1 MKVLILTTNN
11 SSPKGGSEK
20 LWRELAKG
28 LVGKGAE
35 VVASVYHHQARYQA
49 SKLPSDVTIHRR
61 IPKRFGKSLLQRIFY
76 YFFGRW
82 QEGIQIRQVVQRENP
97 NHIFISFGGFA
108 ELDNPRLLK
117 TLQTLNC
124 DYSAVFHS
132 NTEDYSFQPQSIVL
146 AREFCVNANKVYLV
160 SHRIGQ
166 IFQRQVAFPNF
177 AYEVIANPMTE
188 SPISSLSI
196 YDDPIS
202 PVKLAFIGTLDV
214 SVKGIALLIQSMAS
228 NEWPNNSV
236 TLDLYGEGKDR
247 ELIETL
253 ISEFHLKNSVKVM
266 GWTDDIDKVWNDHHI
281 LVLPSFNEGMPMVI
295 HEAMLR
301 QRIVIATDV
310 GGNSEVIDHGKTG
323 FLAPS
328 ASLAQLNHA
337 FNQCFHAR
345 EQWSEIAAAAR
356 DSILKSRSHNETI
369 ESIIKKVVNEQD

>member
-1 MKVLILTTNN
+1 MKVLIVTLNN

-20 LWRELAKG
+20 LWRELAKI
-28 LVGKGAE
+28 LVDKGAE
-35 VVASVYHHQARYQA
+35 VVVSVYRHQAFYQA
-49 SKLPSDVTIHRR
+49 AKLPSDVAIHKR
-61 IPKRFGKSLLQRIFY
+61 IPMRFGKSLLQRVYY
-76 YFFGRW
+76 YFVGRW
-82 QEGIQIRQVVQRENP
+82 QEGIQIRQVVQREQP
-97 NHIFISFGGFA
+97 NHVFISFGGFA

-124 DYSAVFHS
+124 DYSAVFHN

-146 AREFCVNANKVYLV
+146 AREFCVNAKNIYLV

-177 AYEVIANPMTE
+177 SYKLIANPMTE
-188 SPISSLSI
+188 KSISSLSI
-196 YDDPIS
+196 YDDPIA

-214 SVKGIALLIQSMAS
+214 SVKGIALLIQSMAGD
-228 NEWPNNSV
+228 EWPTKNV
-236 TLDLYGEGKDR
+236 TLDIYGEGKDR

-253 ISEFHLKNSVKVM
+253 ISEFHLKNSVKVV

-345 EQWSEIAAAAR
+345 AQWSEIAAAAR
-356 DSILKSRSHNETI
+356 DSILKSRSQYETI
-369 ESIIKKVVNEQD
+369 EGITKELVNEQD